1 MRAEINEPRMN
12 IFPRKHS
19 KSLGRFAIVLNN
31 HSCDVLVW
39 WPTIVKDSFLC
50 WLLSQQ
56 KAICKHIRLVHV
68 SEFSYMKRNSRRRHD
83 VDLCHFTKFI
93 HINSLWHR
101 HGDGYDISCHQM
113 SCSNPGLC
121 WALLHRSPVCLNTR
135 ICATAMNSSI
145 FVIVKLRVCWCHFI
159 KHATEGISPL
169 CHHQSCIKLLL
180 NLQFNEKSKTWKIIK
195 SKCLEVS
202 EYQEISNMF
211 KSLYYNS
218 SIVRQKLPKV
228 HLTSPYISSLLADP
242 FIAMTLDH

>member
-31 HSCDVLVW
+31 HSCHVLVW
-39 WPTIVKDSFLC
+39 WPTIVKDSFLW

-83 VDLCHFTKFI
+83 VDSCHFTKFI
-93 HINSLWHR
+93 HTNSLWHR
-101 HGDGYDISCHQM
+101 DGYDGYDISCHQM
-113 SCSNPGLC
+113 SCSNPSLC

-135 ICATAMNSSI
+135 ICATAMNSSLSQ
-145 FVIVKLRVCWCHFI
+145 FVIVKLRVWWCHFI

-169 CHHQSCIKLLL
+169 CHHQSCIKLL
-180 NLQFNEKSKTWKIIK
+180 W
-195 SKCLEVS
+195 
-202 EYQEISNMF
+202 ISNLMRN
-211 KSLYYNS
+211 LRLERS
-218 SIVRQKLPKV
+218 SNHQIKMSWGIWLPRYLENV
-228 HLTSPYISSLLADP
+228 QVT
-242 FIAMTLDH
+242 